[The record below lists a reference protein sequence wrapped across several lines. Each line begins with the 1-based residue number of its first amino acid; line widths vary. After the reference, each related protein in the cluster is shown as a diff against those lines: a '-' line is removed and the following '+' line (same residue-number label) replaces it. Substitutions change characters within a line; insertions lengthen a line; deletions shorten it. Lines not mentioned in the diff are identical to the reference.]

1 MVQIYRLSYN
11 AQNSLTFFKYFTQN
25 YTNYDDGCKNVSNL

>member
-1 MVQIYRLSYN
+1 MVQIYRLLYN
-11 AQNSLTFFKYFTQN
+11 VPNILTFFKNFTQN